1 MESCAYFGPWNDPA
15 AAPAQYEG
23 KTAKIIARNG
33 STAKPHPDYPLY
45 PQSSGQYAKKAR
57 GKTYLGINCGF
68 SNMDCVLLPSDALN
82 PKGGWLTYMRNKTG
96 MPRRCP
102 LWAETVAAVKA
113 AGRRQRSGGAAARP
127 ALRQRQD
134 PRDTRRIVER
144 KGFSVQLQY
153 NPSIRNASVDYA
165 IV

>member
-1 MESCAYFGPWNDPA
+1 
-15 AAPAQYEG
+15 
-23 KTAKIIARNG
+23 
-33 STAKPHPDYPLY
+33 LY

-127 ALRQRQD
+127 ARA
-134 PRDTRRIVER
+134 
-144 KGFSVQLQY
+144 KGKT
-153 NPSIRNASVDYA
+153 PETHGG
-165 IV
+165 